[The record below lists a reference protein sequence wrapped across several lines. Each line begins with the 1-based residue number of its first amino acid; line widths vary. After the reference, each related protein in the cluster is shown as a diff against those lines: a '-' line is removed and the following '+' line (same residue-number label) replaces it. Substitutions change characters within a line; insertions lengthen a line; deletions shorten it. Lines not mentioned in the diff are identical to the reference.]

1 MSVPGA
7 VHQIPLSRE
16 VGIMTLSP
24 DFEAEAR
31 LDLWIH
37 QNQLIWSRLQW
48 FAISQVTMVSAAYTL
63 SQWLITIG
71 LGLVTMIA
79 TLALMHIT
87 NVDRVIRNKYRDELK
102 MYGISVGI
110 DPQQSTADSKRY
122 EAGSLSW
129 LKPLTSH
136 FYLTGIFLFAI
147 AFDVIAFTYLASLQ
161 LNN

>member
-1 MSVPGA
+1 
-7 VHQIPLSRE
+7 
-16 VGIMTLSP
+16 MTLSP

-71 LGLVTMIA
+71 LGLVTILA

-87 NVDRVIRNKYRDELK
+87 DVDRVIRNKYRDELK
-102 MYGISVGI
+102 TYGISVGI
-110 DPQQSTADSKRY
+110 DTQTNDSKGFQSKPR
-122 EAGSLSW
+122 SW
-129 LKPLTSH
+129 LTPLTSQ
-136 FYLTGIFLFAI
+136 FYLTGVFLFAV
-147 AFDVIAFTYLASLQ
+147 AFDVIAFWYLATLQ
-161 LNN
+161 LTKLNS